1 MARYDSP
8 MDKLNEA
15 LNTYKNM
22 RSALDYRSPQSMKKA
37 QSQQAIGAA
46 YEEKALRAYNN
57 EDLQR
62 EFDNFSNYYTENLS
76 GMSAET
82 LDQMDFIKQQ
92 YVDQFNKNVRFE
104 ADTNLLV
111 DYESSL
117 KDMIEGYEG
126 IYNKDQILAAEY
138 GDDAQLLMPS
148 YIQDGTATQEQK
160 DLWSSDLRKG
170 KEKARRLI
178 VEDIKQMS
186 EKFGTHR
193 NNMLTTYYDRIGPGG
208 KLQHVGAR
216 LEEGKE
222 SIGFV
227 LGSLTDDGVMD
238 SGEYNAYVNYLDSGN
253 IQFVQDYKAKEN
265 AYRAELG
272 GGWMKDIEIGLDRL
286 QTDSKAV
293 NSINDYLSGT
303 IDGGYISYYDEQS
316 GSMVSEDLS
325 EMSAEELNALRDE
338 LAASNARQYDILE
351 RKDKN
356 LISNNQPSV
365 LQNQLENMDS
375 SMYDMISQFDHL
387 KGFQIYDDDGSN
399 NNLGDDEGGEITD
412 DESGEITDDEG
423 AGNTQTN
430 NQILNELNQINAWI
444 DANPSS
450 MGETQEIYQQRIK
463 YKRRKKQ
470 LEKQLKKNNP
480 SDKKSREQNMNK
492 NKINNQVNQ
501 SGFESD
507 FW

>member
-15 LNTYKNM
+15 LNTYKNL
-22 RSALDYRSPQSMKKA
+22 RSALDYQSPRSVRKA
-37 QSQQAIGAA
+37 QSQQAIGTA
-46 YEEKALRAYNN
+46 YEEKALKTYNN

-62 EFDNFSNYYTENLS
+62 DFDNFSKYYTENLS

-92 YVDQFNKNVRFE
+92 YVDQFNKNVKFE

-117 KDMIEGYEG
+117 KDMIEGYEN

-160 DLWSSDLRKG
+160 DLWNSDLRKG

-238 SGEYNAYVNYLDSGN
+238 SGEYNAYVNYLDSGD

-272 GGWMKDIEIGLDRL
+272 GGWMKDIEAGLDRL
-286 QTDSKAV
+286 QTDSKAEQDIS
-293 NSINDYLSGT
+293 NFLNGLS
-303 IDGGYISYYDEQS
+303 DGGYISYYDEQS
-316 GSMVSEDLS
+316 ENIVTEDLS
-325 EMSAEELNALRDE
+325 EMNEKELYALLDE
-338 LAASNARQYDILE
+338 LGASNARQLDILE

-356 LISNNQPSV
+356 LISNNQPSI
-365 LQNQLENMDS
+365 LQNQLENMLPS
-375 SMYDMISQFDHL
+375 VYDKMIQFDHL
-387 KGFQIYDDDGSN
+387 KGFQIYDDDGSGS
-399 NNLGDDEGGEITD
+399 NLNDDEGEGED
-412 DESGEITDDEG
+412 DVDVELKTEYQNLTSKAPNMGVESVILNSLDEG
-423 AGNTQTN
+423 KFLVLNADGNDVESSVDISDTQAYKDYMT
-430 NQILNELNQINAWI
+430 LNIPGVGLVTPENF
-444 DANPSS
+444 DSFTEE
-450 MGETQEIYQQRIK
+450 G
-463 YKRRKKQ
+463 
-470 LEKQLKKNNP
+470 
-480 SDKKSREQNMNK
+480 
-492 NKINNQVNQ
+492 
-501 SGFESD
+501 
-507 FW
+507 